1 MVKKIP
7 RTRRFKAS
15 ILSETV
21 RYSGIIT
28 AADLRK
34 QFNIPEAAEITVDI
48 PSGGD
53 WSGESVEVG
62 GDAIPHIK
70 IEWEEVK

>member
-1 MVKKIP
+1 MAPKQ
-7 RTRRFKAS
+7 TRRFKVTK
-15 ILSETV
+15 LSETV

-34 QFNIPEAAEITVDI
+34 KFNIPIGAEITVDI

-53 WSGESVEVG
+53 WSGESVEIG
-62 GDAIPHIK
+62 GESIPHIK
-70 IEWEEVK
+70 VDWEEVK